1 MKQVSLLFL
10 PLTLALTLA
19 SASALAAPQAH
30 PSAPP
35 MGHSKMAAAPDA
47 SADIAKAFDA
57 LDTNKNGQLS
67 RIELA
72 KHPMAAHAS
81 MVDADR
87 NGSLSREEFKAL
99 QQM

>member
-10 PLTLALTLA
+10 TLVLA
-19 SASALAAPQAH
+19 SAGALAAPQAH
-30 PSAPP
+30 PSASP
-35 MGHSKMAAAPDA
+35 MDHSKMAAAPDP
-47 SADIAKAFDA
+47 SDDIAKVFDA
-57 LDTNKNGQLS
+57 LDTNKDGQLS
-67 RIELA
+67 KTELA

-81 MVDADR
+81 MVDADK